1 MMPIRQVAKLAHQN
15 KWQPLTLLLTNGT
28 KRTTEPQGDIV
39 PPSVASTTVT
49 GGQLEAIIGPTAFAD
64 LDTILQ
70 NRGQSVSS
78 QVEITTLPGVGHIE
92 VQNDKDANATYL
104 IFYDTEGNNITS
116 TVTTDMGISTT
127 DNITQV
133 IGETGLKFGQIL
145 QKSTLSSRVSGSNK
159 WSPSSMGNA
168 LAPHFENFIS
178 NYAATQRRGK
188 LSDQL
193 QHLRSLML
201 SLGNVF
207 AFDDYRHL
215 EAFMAAWMMKDSTC
229 RLSGVPGTGKNH
241 SY

>member
-1 MMPIRQVAKLAHQN
+1 MAKKDEESAEDFLENTDDLFDDADTPSGEIGSPEQMATIDAITDQWEEDN
-15 KWQPLTLLLTNGT
+15 Q
-28 KRTTEPQGDIV
+28 EPQGDIV

-64 LDTILQ
+64 LDTIFQ

-193 QHLRSLML
+193 HHLLL
-201 SLGNVF
+201 ICNLLLHIHEG
-207 AFDDYRHL
+207 
-215 EAFMAAWMMKDSTC
+215 
-229 RLSGVPGTGKNH
+229 
-241 SY
+241 

>member
-1 MMPIRQVAKLAHQN
+1 MAKKDEESAEDFLENTDDLFDDADTPSGEIGSPEQMATIDAITDQWEEDN
-15 KWQPLTLLLTNGT
+15 Q
-28 KRTTEPQGDIV
+28 EPQGDIV

-64 LDTILQ
+64 LDTIFQ

-178 NYAATQRRGK
+178 NYAATQRPRK
-188 LSDQL
+188 I
-193 QHLRSLML
+193 
-201 SLGNVF
+201 
-207 AFDDYRHL
+207 
-215 EAFMAAWMMKDSTC
+215 K
-229 RLSGVPGTGKNH
+229 
-241 SY
+241 